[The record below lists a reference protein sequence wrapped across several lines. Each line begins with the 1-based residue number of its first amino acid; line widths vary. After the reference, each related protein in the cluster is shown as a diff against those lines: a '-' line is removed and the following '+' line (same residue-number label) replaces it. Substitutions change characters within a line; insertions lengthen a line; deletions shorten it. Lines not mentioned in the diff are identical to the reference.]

1 MLLVIQI
8 FTFVGTALG
17 ENESTEAMFFV
28 VLELPSV
35 SVAAWERDSTIAV
48 HLVIQPVAIVDATFR
63 IARYAVTMA
72 FTIPLVTFVTQLW
85 HFAEKRD

>member
-35 SVAAWERDSTIAV
+35 SIAARECNGAIAV
-48 HLVIQPVAIVDATFR
+48 HLVIQPVALVDATFR

-72 FTIPLVTFVTQLW
+72 FTTPLVTFVTQIW
-85 HFAEKRD
+85 HFAEKCD